1 MRRTVIDY
9 VICSKSLFDD
19 IESFTVCNRVP
30 GYDHAATIL
39 RIKLN
44 FVAQTSLSVNP
55 RKKRKIDFTLPDDTE
70 LDKLFI
76 ATLAAGKDEQKKLLN
91 LYGAVTST
99 TARVKVTIHGVCI
112 NAGKNSASAAAAT
125 YWGPEARLNS
135 GRRVHGSQ
143 TSARA
148 ELLAVILALE
158 KCPAFKS
165 MEISTRSEYAIRSVV
180 YYAAH
185 NEACGWRCA
194 NGDLL
199 KILIGL
205 IKSRTAP
212 VHFSH
217 IK

>member
-1 MRRTVIDY
+1 
-9 VICSKSLFDD
+9 
-19 IESFTVCNRVP
+19 
-30 GYDHAATIL
+30 
-39 RIKLN
+39 
-44 FVAQTSLSVNP
+44 
-55 RKKRKIDFTLPDDTE
+55 LPDETE

-99 TARVKVTIHGVCI
+99 TPRIKVTVHGVCI

-125 YWGPEARLNS
+125 YWGPGARLNS
-135 GRRVHGSQ
+135 RSRVYGSQ

-148 ELLAVILALE
+148 ELWAVILALE
-158 KCPAFKS
+158 KCPGFKS

-180 YYAAH
+180 YYAAR
-185 NEACGWRCA
+185 NDACGWRCT

-199 KILIGL
+199 KVLIGL
-205 IKSRTAP
+205 IKFRTAP
-212 VHFSH
+212 VHFCH